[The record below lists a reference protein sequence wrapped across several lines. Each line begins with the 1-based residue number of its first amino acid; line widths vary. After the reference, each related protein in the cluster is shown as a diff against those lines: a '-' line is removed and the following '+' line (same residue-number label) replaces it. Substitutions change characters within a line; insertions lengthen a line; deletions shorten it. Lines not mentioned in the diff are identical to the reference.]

1 MLIAEKCANRS
12 SPPPSGVINPK
23 PFASLNHFTVPVA
36 IVGNSLSTRI
46 KRDVARP
53 MFRSQGKYGGRTT
66 AWRSYRA
73 CFTAWNKTQAGT
85 IRESGKKGE
94 SCHAVAGALQFCG
107 GEDCATNDRSSAVEF
122 GSNDGGAGC
131 KRPQLASGDV
141 ARKRDHPAVGTRIRP

>member
-12 SPPPSGVINPK
+12 SPPPSGVMNPK

-36 IVGNSLSTRI
+36 IVGNSLSTTI

-73 CFTAWNKTQAGT
+73 CFTAWNKTRQALYAT
-85 IRESGKKGE
+85 FPGKAK
-94 SCHAVAGALQFCG
+94 
-107 GEDCATNDRSSAVEF
+107 
-122 GSNDGGAGC
+122 
-131 KRPQLASGDV
+131 DV
-141 ARKRDHPAVGTRIRP
+141 ARLGAANIRPRRVTTIGLFGPFSL